1 MYAWMR
7 KDDGAVAVTVALL
20 LIVLIVLSALVVD
33 MGYWYNVRRQLQAAA
48 DAAALAGCRDLA
60 GGASNTEIWNTV
72 TDYVNENA
80 VTPVDNVSVVA
91 PSAGGDSDIG
101 DDFVKV
107 TVSSDAVGF
116 FARALG
122 MNTNTIRAQSKA
134 ELDYLVGAQS
144 PVPWAL
150 PILRVTRMVARANG
164 VEYQMS
170 EGTDGQWSG
179 WLPSGSSGT
188 IDVIAY
194 NDQTLD
200 PSYPYGVPE
209 EIGPVQRI
217 IYLPAGSRFADVRI
231 PQQTFT
237 YDSGE
242 SQTVR
247 VEVDLTG
254 PLAGGESVEVAFNKK
269 TYTASAVDADTYRAT
284 FDASALFDKN
294 SDDLWTLQP
303 IKISI
308 VQGKKDVEALPGEP
322 ILVVRRSTYPLKDIR
337 VNTFVFASGSSAPI
351 SVAVDLNVY
360 EYGHL
365 YSMKVVG
372 GDGETGNFMAIDFH
386 TLRHEPYWRHPQD
399 PAEYPH
405 LPSGTNVYYDYIA
418 GTAPYDFIMHVGDTV
433 WTETG
438 NMSGPQT
445 AKALDIRFGGEAPDY
460 DTWIAAG
467 MPPSNRLV
475 FVPITEKV
483 QISTGTSPLRVVA
496 FAAMYVEDIEYT
508 GSKGNALIKGRFAP
522 YAGPGWIVSPN
533 PPNSPLIIRAPHLVA
548 DGVDF

>member
-1 MYAWMR
+1 MYAKSR
-7 KDDGAVAVTVALL
+7 RDEGAVAVTVALV
-20 LIVLIVLSALVVD
+20 LIVLIILSALVVD

-48 DAAALAGCRDLA
+48 DAAALAGCRELA
-60 GGASNTEIWNTV
+60 GGASNAEIWDVV
-72 TDYVNENA
+72 TDYANENA
-80 VTPVDNVSVVA
+80 VTPVDTLTVVE
-91 PSAGGDSDIG
+91 PTAGGDSDIG

-122 MNTNTIRAQSKA
+122 RDTTTIRAQAKA
-134 ELDYLVGAQS
+134 DLDYLVGAQT

-150 PILRVTRMVARANG
+150 PIIRVTRMVARVNG
-164 VEYQMS
+164 VEYALS
-170 EGTDGQWSG
+170 EGTEGHWSG

-200 PSYPYGVPE
+200 PNFPDGVPE

-217 IYLPAGSRFADVRI
+217 MYLPAGSRFSGVRI

-242 SQTVR
+242 AQTVR
-247 VEVDLTG
+247 VEVDLST
-254 PLAGGESVEVAFNKK
+254 PLAAGESVQVEFGNKK
-269 TYTASAVDADTYRAT
+269 YTASAVDADTYRAT
-284 FDASALFDKN
+284 FDASVLFDKN
-294 SDDLWTLQP
+294 SDDLWSIQS
-303 IKISI
+303 IKVAI
-308 VQGKKDVEALPGEP
+308 VKGNQDVEALPGEP
-322 ILVVRRSTYPLKDIR
+322 ILVVRRSTYPLKDIQ
-337 VNTFVFASGSSAPI
+337 VDTFVFASGSSGP
-351 SVAVDLNVY
+351 VPVEVDVNAY
-360 EYGHL
+360 EYGSL

-386 TLRHEPYWRHPQD
+386 TLRHEPYWRYPQD
-399 PAEYPH
+399 PAEYPD
-405 LPSGTNVYYDYIA
+405 LPSGTNMYYDYIA

-433 WTETG
+433 WTEPG

-445 AKALDIRFGGEAPDY
+445 RDALETRFGGEAPDY
-460 DTWIAAG
+460 DTWVADG

-475 FVPITEKV
+475 FVPICEKI
-483 QISTGTSPLRVVA
+483 QTDMGITPLRVVS
-496 FAAMYVEDIEYT
+496 FAAMYVEDVEYT
-508 GSKGNALIKGRFAP
+508 GNKGNALIRGRFAP
-522 YAGPGWIVSPN
+522 YTGPGWIVSPN
-533 PPNSPLIIRAPHLVA
+533 PPNSPLVIRAPHLVA

>member
-1 MYAWMR
+1 MCAWMR
-7 KDDGAVAVTVALL
+7 RDEGAVAVTVALL
-20 LIVLIVLSALVVD
+20 LIVLIIMSALVVD

-48 DAAALAGCRDLA
+48 DAAALAGCRELA
-60 GGASNTEIWNTV
+60 GGASNIEIWDTV
-72 TDYVNENA
+72 TDYANENA
-80 VTPVDNVSVVA
+80 VTPVENIAVVEPSV
-91 PSAGGDSDIG
+91 GGDSDIG

-122 MNTNTIRAQSKA
+122 WNTNTIRAQSKA
-134 ELDYLVGAQS
+134 RLDYLVGAQT

-150 PILRVTRMVARANG
+150 PILRVTRMVARVNG
-164 VEYQMS
+164 AEYQMS
-170 EGTDGQWSG
+170 EGTDGHWSG

-200 PSYPYGVPE
+200 PNYPDGVPE

-242 SQTVR
+242 PQTVR
-247 VEVDLTG
+247 VEVDLAA
-254 PLAGGESVEVAFNKK
+254 PLAGGESVQVEFNKK
-269 TYTASAVDADTYRAT
+269 KYTANQVDADTYRAT

-294 SDDLWTLQP
+294 ADGLWNVQP
-303 IKISI
+303 IKIAI
-308 VQGKKDVEALPGEP
+308 VQGNKDVEALPGEP
-322 ILVVRRSTYPLKDIR
+322 ILVVRRSTYPIKDIQ
-337 VNTFVFASGSSAPI
+337 VDTFVFASGSSGPI
-351 SVAVDLNVY
+351 PVEVDLNVY
-360 EYGHL
+360 EYNSL

-386 TLRHEPYWRHPQD
+386 TLRHEPYWRYPQD
-399 PAEYPH
+399 PAEYPD
-405 LPSGTNVYYDYIA
+405 LPSGTSVYYDYIA
-418 GTAPYDFIMHVGDTV
+418 GTASYDFIMHIGDTV
-433 WTETG
+433 WTEPG

-445 AKALDIRFGGEAPDY
+445 ADALDIRFGGEPADY
-460 DTWIAAG
+460 DAWIADG
-467 MPPSNRLV
+467 MPPTNRLV

-483 QISTGTSPLRVVA
+483 QTATGIVPLRVVS
-496 FAAMYVEDIEYT
+496 FAAMYVEEIEYT
-508 GSKGNALIKGRFAP
+508 GSQGNALVKGRFAP
-522 YAGPGWIVSPN
+522 YTGPGWIVSPS